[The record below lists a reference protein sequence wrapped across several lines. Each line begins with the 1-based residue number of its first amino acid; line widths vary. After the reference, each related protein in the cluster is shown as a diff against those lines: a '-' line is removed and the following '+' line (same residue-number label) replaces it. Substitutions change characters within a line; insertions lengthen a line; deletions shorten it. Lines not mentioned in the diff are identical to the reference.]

1 MVEQPSP
8 RIVYLSGG
16 TPLPRESAQEISEV
30 EGWYM
35 ARKKQVTT
43 RIWSLCLAGAL
54 GLGLL
59 PVAQAQSEGEELKI
73 CVMSDTHYYPLN
85 YVSDCEDYTTYVNGD
100 PKMLAESG
108 SIFDAAVDI
117 IEADQPDIVLI
128 SGDLTKDG
136 ERQGHLDVSA
146 KLQQLEDETGAQ
158 VFVIN
163 GNHDVYNYTDACT
176 FENGKKEPA
185 DTVTP
190 DQFREIYSNFGY
202 NGDFDAQYYTPPEG
216 KQAGGLSYTVT
227 YGDYVILAMDSA
239 MYSPDATGMDTNEH
253 ITAGRLDED
262 LMVWAVDQIQAAE
275 AQGKTVIG
283 LMHHGLLPHF
293 ENEDKIVH
301 EYVVENWQEC
311 ATTLADAGLRYIFT
325 GHMHA
330 NDVAEFTTV
339 AGNTIYDLETGS
351 LASWGSPVRQV
362 TLEKGAALDD
372 GTARTH
378 ETLTVTSQ
386 SVTSIVYDGQTI
398 EDFSAYTLDKLYPQ
412 ELFNNMANGMLT
424 PMLQEIG
431 QVGIRAYVA
440 QLAPELDLDGMILDM
455 AREYLVGGMEIELGN
470 GIGRVHVSYRNGGIQ
485 LEPSGTA
492 GWLIDPMTITDE
504 QIIRMVDDL
513 LGKVEQQYIQNPD
526 YLLGQVDQLVTKI
539 SATGVASLDT
549 PEEKSLY
556 DLVVLLLTGHYQG
569 AEDPPQWVESARE
582 YIRSGVVVK
591 DLVDLLVGD
600 VSQLA
605 EEITSNLSVDTGIAF
620 SGLWKTAIDSQTDNG
635 NVKATLDLV
644 GLDINETIND
654 LVSEYMSESFL
665 TGMGSLV
672 DDILAAFL
680 YDDTQD
686 DVEGDP
692 SRSRTITFDGTRHP
706 QAPSV
711 ENGLLPDQITMT
723 LGQDPQTS
731 RAFSWYTGKTVTS
744 GVVQV
749 SDSPDFSHVVAEAT
763 ATTQTVTTPKTLLNL
778 GLLTNYTTQERNRHT
793 ALVTGLEPG
802 KTYYYRL
809 GCQEEGYWSDPVSF
823 ELDEA
828 GDDTFSFL
836 YVNDSQGMV
845 LSDYQTYLNTLA
857 QADATFP
864 DASFLLHS
872 GDFVD
877 DGSNEDYWT
886 WVLNGDVSASLATAP
901 AAGNHEDRS
910 SVEGVTVDNA
920 LMSHFNLQNLPQQ
933 DTSTGVYYSFVY
945 ENATFIVLNTND
957 LTQEETLSPQ
967 QYNWAYE
974 TAQNADTQWKIILM
988 HKSPYSNGPHGEDS
1002 DVVAIR
1008 EQLDQLCA
1016 ACDIDLVLSGH
1027 DHVYNRTPYLA
1038 YGEEQTVTTQTVSH
1052 GGINYQM
1059 AQQPHGTLFLIAGT
1073 AGVKNYQQETLD
1085 TVPSAVQAGLDQ
1097 NSPVYTGIEVAGDR
1111 LYYRAYRVTEDGVSE
1126 LIDSFAIDKESDVE
1140 APAWQQVVDQI
1151 SALPKPS
1158 DITTAHEGV
1167 ITQAR
1172 SAYDALSAQDQA
1184 LVSNYASLE
1193 QAEQMLRALQSIAGG
1208 QSRTVNSKSQFVEAL
1223 NDSSVTEIV
1232 ASGTIEFENFWGNER
1247 EYTINRNLR
1256 ITGSA
1261 TLKFVEFHITNGATL
1276 ILDGS
1281 IYIDDTRTQGSTYG
1295 SLNPIEIYG
1304 NSTLVT
1310 KGSVQLRTEY
1320 GRSGSSDGFGVKF
1333 EEGGTV
1339 YWNSTGSC
1347 WGAEGAM
1354 FSSPSN
1360 SKIVVNA
1367 GTLDRKND
1375 NHPAIDTNGS
1385 VEVNGGEI
1393 SDVFVAGTFT
1403 LNGGTIGTEVEG
1415 TQRYPVT
1422 AKSTSYLTGG
1432 TILNRGG
1439 RTIDL
1444 RNTGKMYI
1452 LTDTWGKVVIGDYK
1466 PYVGQVETDNYR
1478 DITISYRQSNG
1489 SSGSDGI
1496 YETDTAANTPQ
1507 GMAGVGGTR
1516 LNTQLSNDGSAQA
1529 AMSAALDS
1537 GTHTVY
1543 GKYYLVGDGKSA
1555 PTGMTGTGGSA
1566 EAIVYGPT
1574 RTVENYPVT
1583 RVEIVGD
1590 ETRVV
1595 AYQEGGSLLLQ
1606 GMVIPANAFDNA
1618 LVWESG
1624 NGDVATIGQ
1633 SGMVSLTG
1641 VGKTVIT
1648 LRAQA
1653 YPDLTDQ
1660 MTLYAVTPTLTGP
1673 DTLELDGTGRYS
1685 ASLGWTPGAD
1695 DPLTIHWSV
1704 SDGTVAAIDQSG
1716 ALTPLG
1722 IGTTKVTAEVYLDDK
1737 PTGIQATQD
1746 VVIGMTV
1753 TDETLSRLLDIT
1765 LTDVNTMVEGEHQ
1778 DQTFSNVLPGSY
1790 TVGQPQLAG
1799 GDYHMVVTLSR
1810 KPYLDAYGQ
1819 SYGTHYFME
1828 DAQDT
1833 VAVTLVCSPD
1843 TGTFSLL
1850 DGAQAHLTWE
1860 VVCLTL
1866 RPARTEIYP
1875 GGDQLP
1881 TPYIET
1887 GMYHIYPLD
1896 QLDSMLPAQATLSI
1910 AYYPEGS
1917 DTPLAPGDNTPGTYV
1932 SKLTVNG
1939 TPVDQL
1945 TLTYQGREL
1954 TYTVS
1959 PGELVLR
1966 YMEDPTNDHY
1976 QVYTPQQAQQAPTQ
1990 EAFAAAQA
1998 DTQFYVNGQE
2008 ERETAFDHV
2017 ALLFDQILPQTE
2029 GANPQQDLVDKALE
2043 QGFTLDP
2050 AHTQFRYLDL
2060 VDATSDNAWV
2070 SASDAI
2076 TVFWPYPDGADQN
2089 TPFTLLRYDGLNR
2102 QYGLGGDESYLEQMA
2117 GVTVTQLSQTDAQ
2130 DSDRVQA
2137 LENGLLLTIPHF
2149 TSGAYALSWTPTV
2162 SVDVTWGSLAYTYHP
2177 GTWNP
2182 DTHQFDGRGWT
2193 VDQSGGDQI
2202 VVENR
2207 GAADVTVSADY
2218 TPVEDYTR
2226 GGTFR
2231 VGAQAADTPQ
2241 RLPAPTSDASSTL
2254 TFSFLPTGDPVAESF
2269 ETQKIGAI
2277 TLTIGDES

>member
-1 MVEQPSP
+1 
-8 RIVYLSGG
+8 
-16 TPLPRESAQEISEV
+16 
-30 EGWYM
+30 M
-35 ARKKQVTT
+35 ARKKATVK
-43 RIWSLCLAGAL
+43 RIGSLCLAGAL
-54 GLGLL
+54 GLGLI
-59 PVAQAQSEGEELKI
+59 PVAQAQPTGEELKI

-85 YVSDCEDYTTYVNGD
+85 YVSDCQDYTTYVNGD

-117 IEADQPDIVLI
+117 IEQDQPDIVLI

-136 ERQGHLDVSA
+136 EKQGHLDVAA
-146 KLQQLEDETGAQ
+146 KLRALEDADID

-176 FENGKKEPA
+176 FENGKKESA
-185 DTVTP
+185 ETVTP
-190 DQFREIYSNFGY
+190 DEFKKLYANFGY
-202 NGDFDAQYYTPPEG
+202 NGEFNAQYYTPPQG

-262 LMVWAVDQIQAAE
+262 LMVWAVNQIEAAE

-301 EYVVENWQEC
+301 EYVVENWQES

-339 AGNTIYDLETGS
+339 SGNTIYDLETGS
-351 LASWGSPVRQV
+351 LASWGSPVRTV
-362 TLEKGAALDD
+362 TLEKGEPLND
-372 GTARTH
+372 GTKRTH
-378 ETLTVTSQ
+378 ETFTVTSQ
-386 SVTSIVYDGQTI
+386 SVKSIVYQGETI
-398 EDFSAYTLDKLYPQ
+398 ADFAAYTMDKLYP
-412 ELFNNMANGMLT
+412 EKLFNNMANGMLT
-424 PMLQEIG
+424 PMLKEIG

-440 QLAPELDLDGMILDM
+440 QLAPELDLNGMILDM
-455 AREYLVGGMEIELGN
+455 AREYLVGGMEIELGS

-485 LEPSGTA
+485 LDPSGTA
-492 GWLIDPMTITDE
+492 GWALGPMTITDE

-526 YLLGQVDQLVTKI
+526 YLLGKVDELVTKI
-539 SATGVASLDT
+539 STTGVASLDT

-569 AEDPPQWVESARE
+569 AEDPPRWVESARE
-582 YIRSGVVVK
+582 YIRSGVMVEN
-591 DLVDLLVGD
+591 LVNMLVGD

-644 GLDINETIND
+644 ELDIHETIND

-665 TGMGSLV
+665 TGMGSLA

-680 YDDTQD
+680 YDDTRD

-711 ENGLLPDQITMT
+711 ENGLLPHQITMT
-723 LGQDPQTS
+723 LGADPQTS
-731 RAFSWYTGKTVTS
+731 RAFSWYTGKVVTS
-744 GVVQV
+744 GVVQI
-749 SDSPDFSHVVAEAT
+749 SDRKDFSNVVQEVA
-763 ATTQTVTTPKTLLNL
+763 ATTQTVTVPKTLLNL
-778 GLLTNYTTQERNRHT
+778 GLITNYTTQEKNRHT
-793 ALVTGLEPG
+793 AVVSGLEPG

-809 GCQEEGYWSDPVSF
+809 GSKAGGWWSDVVPF
-823 ELDEA
+823 ETDAA
-828 GDDTFSFL
+828 GDNSFSFL

-845 LSDYQTYLNTLA
+845 ESDYETYLNTLE

-864 DASFLLHS
+864 GASFMLHS

-877 DGSNEDYWT
+877 DGSNEDYWN
-886 WVLNGDVSASLATAP
+886 WVLDSNVSASLATTP

-910 SVEGVTVDNA
+910 SVEDVTVDNA
-920 LMSHFNLQNLPQQ
+920 LMSHFNFQNLPDQ

-957 LTQEETLSPQ
+957 LTEDETLSAQ

-1002 DVVAIR
+1002 DVIAIR
-1008 EQLDQLCA
+1008 EQMDQLCA
-1016 ACDIDLVLSGH
+1016 TCDIDLVLSGH

-1038 YGEEQTVTTQTVSH
+1038 YGTEQSVQTQTVSH
-1052 GGINYQM
+1052 GGHNYQM
-1059 AQQPHGTLFLIAGT
+1059 AMQPSGTLFLIAGT
-1073 AGVKNYQQETLD
+1073 AGVKNYRQESID
-1085 TVPSAVQAGLDQ
+1085 TVPSAVEAGLDQ
-1097 NSPVYTGIEVAGDR
+1097 DSPVYTGIEVVGDR
-1111 LYYRAYRVTEDGVSE
+1111 LYYRAYRVTDQGTSE
-1126 LIDSFAIDKESDVE
+1126 LIDSFAIDKESEVE
-1140 APAWQQVVDQI
+1140 TPAWQKVVDQI
-1151 SALPKPS
+1151 GALPQPA
-1158 DITTAHEGV
+1158 DITTAHEGA

-1172 SAYDALSAQDQA
+1172 NAYNQLSQGDKD
-1184 LVSNYASLE
+1184 LVSNYARLE
-1193 QAEQMLRALQSIAGG
+1193 QAEKMLRALQSIAGG

-1320 GRSGSSDGFGVKF
+1320 GGSGSSDGFGVKF

-1555 PTGMTGTGGSA
+1555 PTGMTGTGGLA

-1778 DQTFSNVLPGSY
+1778 DQAFSNVLPGSY

-1850 DGAQAHLTWE
+1850 DGAQAHLTWK

-1896 QLDSMLPAQATLSI
+1896 QLDSMLPAQDTLSI

-1966 YMEDPTNDHY
+1966 YMENPTNDHY

-1990 EAFAAAQA
+1990 EAFAAAQ
-1998 DTQFYVNGQE
+1998 DTTQFYINGHQ
-2008 ERETAFDHV
+2008 ERETDFEDVSLMFD
-2017 ALLFDQILPQTE
+2017 DILSSY
-2029 GANPQQDLVDKALE
+2029 GDNNPQQDLVEKAKE
-2043 QGFTLDP
+2043 QLNLTLDP
-2050 AHTQFRYLDL
+2050 DHTQFKYMDL
-2060 VDATSDNAWV
+2060 VDSTSDNAWV
-2070 SASDAI
+2070 SASQRI
-2076 TVFWPYPDGADQN
+2076 TVFWPYPEGTDQN
-2089 TPFTLLRYDGLNR
+2089 TPFTLLRYDGVNR
-2102 QYGLGGDESYLEQMA
+2102 QYGLGGDESYQDQMQT
-2117 GVTVTQLSQTDAQ
+2117 VTVTQLTQEEKSAT
-2130 DSDRVQA
+2130 VQQ
-2137 LENGLLLTIPHF
+2137 LEHGLLLTIQEF
-2149 TSGAYALSWTPTV
+2149 TPAAYALSWQPTV
-2162 SVDVTWGSLAYTYHP
+2162 SVDVTWGSLSYTYNP

-2182 DTHQFDGRGWT
+2182 DTHQYDGRGWT
-2193 VDQSGGDQI
+2193 ADQEGGDQI
-2202 VVENR
+2202 TLVNQ
-2207 GAADVTVSADY
+2207 GAADVAVTAGY
-2218 TPVEDYTR
+2218 TAEENYTS
-2226 GGTFR
+2226 GGTFQ
-2231 VGAQAADTPQ
+2231 VDGVSVNESQT
-2241 RLPAPTSDASSTL
+2241 LPAATDGTPSSLIFT
-2254 TFSFLPTGDPVAESF
+2254 FLPTGDPVAQQF
-2269 ETQKIGAI
+2269 EDRKIGTI
-2277 TLTIGDES
+2277 TMTIGDVF

>member
-1 MVEQPSP
+1 
-8 RIVYLSGG
+8 
-16 TPLPRESAQEISEV
+16 
-30 EGWYM
+30 M
-35 ARKKQVTT
+35 ARKKATVK
-43 RIWSLCLAGAL
+43 RIGSLCLAGAL
-54 GLGLL
+54 GLGLI
-59 PVAQAQSEGEELKI
+59 PVAQAQPTGEELKI

-85 YVSDCEDYTTYVNGD
+85 YVSDCQDYTTYVNGD

-117 IEADQPDIVLI
+117 IVQDQPDIVLI

-136 ERQGHLDVSA
+136 EKQGHRDVAA
-146 KLQQLEDETGAQ
+146 KLQALEYEAGID

-176 FENGKKEPA
+176 FENGKKESA
-185 DTVTP
+185 ETVTP
-190 DQFREIYSNFGY
+190 DEFKELYANFGY
-202 NGDFDAQYYTPPEG
+202 NGEFNAQYYTPPQG

-227 YGDYVILAMDSA
+227 YGDYVILAMDSG
-239 MYSPDATGMDTNEH
+239 MYSPDATGMETNEH

-262 LMVWAVDQIQAAE
+262 LMVWAVNQIEAAE

-398 EDFSAYTLDKLYPQ
+398 EDFSAYTMDKLYP
-412 ELFNNMANGMLT
+412 EKLFNNMANGMLT
-424 PMLQEIG
+424 PMLKEIG

-440 QLAPELDLDGMILDM
+440 QLAPELDLNGMILDM

-485 LEPSGTA
+485 LDPSGTA
-492 GWLIDPMTITDE
+492 GWALGPMTITDE

-526 YLLGQVDQLVTKI
+526 YLLGKVDELVTKI
-539 SATGVASLDT
+539 STTGVASLDT

-582 YIRSGVVVK
+582 YIRSGVMVEN
-591 DLVDLLVGD
+591 LVNMLVGD

-644 GLDINETIND
+644 ELDIHETIND

-665 TGMGSLV
+665 TGMGSLA

-686 DVEGDP
+686 DVQGDP
-692 SRSRTITFDGTRHP
+692 SQSRTITFDGTKHP

-711 ENGLLPDQITMT
+711 ENGLLPHQITMT
-723 LGQDPQTS
+723 LGADPQTS
-731 RAFSWYTGKTVTS
+731 RAFSWYTGKVVTS
-744 GVVQV
+744 GVVQI
-749 SDSPDFSHVVAEAT
+749 SDRKDFSNVVQEVA
-763 ATTQTVTTPKTLLNL
+763 ATTQTVTVPKTLLNL
-778 GLLTNYTTQERNRHT
+778 GLITNYTTQEKNRHT
-793 ALVTGLEPG
+793 AVVSGLEPG

-809 GCQEEGYWSDPVSF
+809 GSKAGGWWSDVVPF
-823 ELDEA
+823 ETDAA
-828 GDDTFSFL
+828 GDNSFSFL

-845 LSDYQTYLNTLA
+845 ESDYETYLNTLE

-864 DASFLLHS
+864 GASFMLHS

-877 DGSNEDYWT
+877 DGSNEDYWN
-886 WVLNGDVSASLATAP
+886 WVLDSNVSASLATTP

-910 SVEGVTVDNA
+910 SVEDVTVDNA
-920 LMSHFNLQNLPQQ
+920 LMSHFNFQNLPDQ

-957 LTQEETLSPQ
+957 LTEDETLSAQ

-1002 DVVAIR
+1002 DVIAIR
-1008 EQLDQLCA
+1008 EQMDQLCA
-1016 ACDIDLVLSGH
+1016 TCDIDLVLSGH

-1038 YGEEQTVTTQTVSH
+1038 YGTEQSVQTQTVSH
-1052 GGINYQM
+1052 GGHNYQM
-1059 AQQPHGTLFLIAGT
+1059 AQQPSGTLFLIAGT
-1073 AGVKNYQQETLD
+1073 AGVKNYRQESID
-1085 TVPSAVQAGLDQ
+1085 TVPSAVEAGLDQ
-1097 NSPVYTGIEVAGDR
+1097 DSPVYTGIEVSGDR
-1111 LYYRAYRVTEDGVSE
+1111 LYYRAYRVTDQGTSE
-1126 LIDSFAIDKESDVE
+1126 LIDSFAIDKESEVE
-1140 APAWQQVVDQI
+1140 TPAWQKVVDQI
-1151 SALPKPS
+1151 GALPQPA
-1158 DITTAHEGV
+1158 DITTAHEGA

-1172 SAYDALSAQDQA
+1172 NAYNQLSQGDKD

-1223 NDSSVTEIV
+1223 KDSSVTQII
-1232 ASGTIEFENFWGNER
+1232 ASGTIEFENWLGNER
-1247 EYTINRNLR
+1247 EYTVSRNLR
-1256 ITGSA
+1256 ISGSA
-1261 TLKFVEFHITNGATL
+1261 TLRYVEFHIKNGATL
-1276 ILDGS
+1276 ILDQN
-1281 IYIDDTRTQGSTYG
+1281 IYINDTRTQGSTYD

-1320 GRSGSSDGFGVKF
+1320 GSSGSSDGFGIKF
-1333 EEGGTV
+1333 QEGGSV

-1354 FSSPSN
+1354 FSAPANSN
-1360 SKIVVNA
+1360 IVINN
-1367 GTLDRKND
+1367 GTFGRKND
-1375 NHPAIDTNGS
+1375 NHPAIDTMGS

-1393 SDVFVAGTFT
+1393 PDVFVAGTFT
-1403 LNGGTIGTEVEG
+1403 LTGGTLGVDSNGSTK
-1415 TQRYPVT
+1415 YPVT
-1422 AKSTSYLTGG
+1422 IKGTAYITGG

-1439 RTIDL
+1439 RTVDL
-1444 RNTGKMYI
+1444 RDTGVMHI
-1452 LTDTWGKVVIGDYK
+1452 MADTWGKVVIGDYK
-1466 PYVGQVETDNYR
+1466 PYVGQVETENYQ
-1478 DITISYRQSNG
+1478 DITVPYRQSNG
-1489 SSGSDGI
+1489 SWEEDGI
-1496 YETDTAANTPQ
+1496 YETDTQANTPQ

-1516 LNTQLSNDGSAQA
+1516 LDTSLVNNGGSEAT
-1529 AMSAALDS
+1529 MSASLKA

-1543 GKYYLVGDGKSA
+1543 GKYYLAKAEKSA
-1555 PTGMTGTGGSA
+1555 PTGMAGTGGSA
-1566 EAIVYGPT
+1566 QAIVYGPT
-1574 RTVENYPVT
+1574 RTIENFPVEK
-1583 RVEIVGD
+1583 VEIKGA
-1590 ETRVV
+1590 EQQVV
-1595 AYQEGGSLLLQ
+1595 AYEEDRHVFLQ
-1606 GMVIPANAFDNA
+1606 GVVTPANAFNNA
-1618 LVWESG
+1618 LTWSSG
-1624 NGDVATIGQ
+1624 NQSVATVSN
-1633 SGMVSLTG
+1633 SGMLSLKHP
-1641 VGKTVIT
+1641 GKTLISIH
-1648 LRAQA
+1648 AQA
-1653 YPDLTDQ
+1653 DPSLTDQ
-1660 MTLYAVTPTLTGP
+1660 MTLYVVQPTLSGP
-1673 DTLELDGTGRYS
+1673 DTLGRHESGQYT
-1685 ASLGWTPGAD
+1685 ASLGWDVAGE
-1695 DPLTIHWSV
+1695 PLTIHWSV
-1704 SDGTVAAIDQSG
+1704 SDGTVATIDQHG
-1716 ALTPLG
+1716 TLTPSKV
-1722 IGTTKVTAEVYLDDK
+1722 GTTKVIAQVYLNDK
-1737 PTGIQATQD
+1737 PTGIQVSQDVSIGMEVTQD
-1746 VVIGMTV
+1746 
-1753 TDETLSRLLDIT
+1753 TLDNLVDIT
-1765 LTDVNTMVEGEHQ
+1765 LTDANTMEG
-1778 DQTFSNVLPGSY
+1778 DPDKTFQNLIPGSY
-1790 TVGQPQLAG
+1790 TVGQPQLVG
-1799 GDYHMVVTLSR
+1799 GDYHIPVTLER
-1810 KPYLDAYGQ
+1810 TPYLEVYNGEH
-1819 SYGTHYFME
+1819 GTHYFMVE
-1828 DAQDT
+1828 NQDT
-1833 VAVTLVCSPD
+1833 ITVTLVCNVD
-1843 TGTFSLL
+1843 TGAFSLL
-1850 DGAQAHLTWE
+1850 DPAQASLDWE

-1866 RPARTEIYP
+1866 RPMHTEIYP

-1896 QLDSMLPAQATLSI
+1896 QLDSMLPAQDTLSI

-1990 EAFAAAQA
+1990 EAFAAAQ
-1998 DTQFYVNGQE
+1998 DTTQFYINGHQ
-2008 ERETAFDHV
+2008 ERETDFEDVSLMFD
-2017 ALLFDQILPQTE
+2017 DILSSY
-2029 GANPQQDLVDKALE
+2029 GDNNPQQDLVDKAAAI
-2043 QGFTLDP
+2043 GVTLDP
-2050 AHTQFRYLDL
+2050 DHTQFKYMDL
-2060 VDATSDNAWV
+2060 VDSTSDNAWV
-2070 SASDAI
+2070 SASQRI
-2076 TVFWPYPDGADQN
+2076 TVFWPYPDGTDQN

-2182 DTHQFDGRGWT
+2182 ETHQYDGRGWT
-2193 VDQSGGDQI
+2193 ADQEGGDRITLVNQ
-2202 VVENR
+2202 
-2207 GAADVTVSADY
+2207 GAAGVAVTAGY
-2218 TPVEDYTR
+2218 TAEENYTS
-2226 GGTFR
+2226 GGTFQ
-2231 VGAQAADTPQ
+2231 VDGVSVNGSQS
-2241 RLPAPTSDASSTL
+2241 LPAATDGTPSSLIFT
-2254 TFSFLPTGDPVAESF
+2254 FLPTGDPVAQQF
-2269 ETQKIGAI
+2269 EDQKIGTI
-2277 TLTIGDES
+2277 TMTIGDVS